1 MVGDLVPLGAV
12 IASMALLVTAIASVG
27 VVVALT
33 ALGKTGIVHWG
44 IVIAI
49 VVLVL
54 ALILGTFSCFLFV
67 FMIFGV
73 MFVVA
78 KEIHDRLDGFGVPI
92 LSERHLGDETSK
104 RVPYLD

>member
-12 IASMALLVTAIASVG
+12 IAPMALLATAIASVG

-44 IVIAI
+44 IIIAV

-54 ALILGTFSCFLFV
+54 ALILGMFSRSLFV

-78 KEIHDRLDGFGVPI
+78 KEIHNRVDGFGAFI
-92 LSERHLGDETSK
+92 LSKRHLGDETSK
-104 RVPYLD
+104 

>member
-12 IASMALLVTAIASVG
+12 IAPMALLATAIASVG

-44 IVIAI
+44 IIIAV

-54 ALILGTFSCFLFV
+54 ALILGNHNTGHA
-67 FMIFGV
+67 FGSDL
-73 MFVVA
+73 A
-78 KEIHDRLDGFGVPI
+78 PEDKDALIAYL
-92 LSERHLGDETSK
+92 LSL
-104 RVPYLD
+104 

>member
-1 MVGDLVPLGAV
+1 MVGDLVPLGAI
-12 IASMALLVTAIASVG
+12 IAPMALLATAIASVG

-33 ALGKTGIVHWG
+33 VLGKAGIVHWSII
-44 IVIAI
+44 IVI

-54 ALILGTFSCFLFV
+54 ALILGTFSRSLFV

-78 KEIHDRLDGFGVPI
+78 KEIHDRLGGFGVLI
-92 LSERHLGDETSK
+92 FSERHLGDETSK
-104 RVPYLD
+104 